1 MGGGGVTALLPHPG
15 SENPGKGE
23 NSHNGKTTPG
33 FPPLSPFPGS
43 TMTQI
48 AAVGGA
54 AAALDA
60 VRAYRRTPTPK
71 PPRKPRRSA
80 VRPHTLPAASAF
92 PGVPLDWYENIAR
105 LGTVPAPEGI
115 TPHRWQAFQ
124 ATAARLL
131 RDHGAEL
138 HAAGWDALDLF
149 GLHRAAPATYPPG
162 WSLAWLLNAQGE
174 VLDVGPDVVGLRCV
188 PDGARLAF
196 QRQSVMARAGTVPAW
211 TLTSRQGGTERHLPH
226 PRKDGN
232 NGEHV

>member
-15 SENPGKGE
+15 PENPGKGE
-23 NSHNGKTTPG
+23 NSHDGEATPG

-43 TMTQI
+43 TMAQI
-48 AAVGGA
+48 GAAGGA

-60 VRAYRRTPTPK
+60 VRAYRRTPLPK
-71 PPRKPRRSA
+71 PPRKSRRPTA
-80 VRPHTLPAASAF
+80 RPDALPAASAF
-92 PGVPLDWYENIAR
+92 PGVPLDWCESIAR
-105 LGTVPAPEGI
+105 LATVPAPKGI
-115 TPHRWQAFQ
+115 TPRRWRAFQ

-162 WSLAWLLNAQGE
+162 WSLAWLLNAHGE
-174 VLDVGPDVVGLRCV
+174 VLDVGPDVVGLRYG

-196 QRQSVMARAGTVPAW
+196 QRRSVMARAGAVPAW
-211 TLTSRQGGTERHLPH
+211 TL
-226 PRKDGN
+226 
-232 NGEHV
+232 